1 MIILIIILLVILV
14 SILWQRWELGKFEVT
29 RYTVRSAKIKSSVSV
44 AVIADLHGFSYGE
57 NNHKLLEETAKI
69 KPQAIFIPGDMLV
82 SKYPETF
89 AIALETFAE
98 LVKIAPVY
106 YSYGNHESRLR
117 EEECVSHELFEQ
129 YMQKVRALGVTV
141 MDTQTRSISLGE
153 NQVMLSALELE
164 LDYYE
169 KGSIVPLENSYMREH
184 LPLVEPEKF
193 QILLAHN
200 PAYAEQYA
208 GWGADVTFCGHN
220 HGGLVRIPGIGS
232 LISPQLT
239 LFPKYDAGKFE
250 LEGRSV
256 IVSRGLGTHTFH
268 IRVFNRAEL
277 LAVEFAPQKNGGR
290 LWEF

>member
-1 MIILIIILLVILV
+1 MIILAIILFVVLV

-29 RYTVRSAKIKSSVSV
+29 HYAVPSAKIKSPVSV
-44 AVIADLHGFSYGE
+44 AVISDLHGFSYGE
-57 NNHKLLEETAKI
+57 QNHRLLEETAKI
-69 KPQAIFIPGDMLV
+69 NPKAIFIPGDLLV
-82 SKYPETF
+82 SKYPRTY
-89 AIALETFAE
+89 ASALETLAK

-117 EEECVSHELFEQ
+117 EEECVNHELFGQ
-129 YMQKVRALGVTV
+129 YMRDVRALGVTV
-141 MDTQTRSISLGE
+141 MGTETRSISLGE

-169 KGSIVPLENSYMREH
+169 KGSIAPMEASYMQGH

-193 QILLAHN
+193 QVLLAHN
-200 PAYAEQYA
+200 PAYAEHYA
-208 GWGADVTFCGHN
+208 RWGADVTFCGHN

-232 LISPQLT
+232 LVSPQWT

-250 LEGRSV
+250 ISGRSV

-268 IRVFNRAEL
+268 VRVFNRAEL
-277 LAVEFAPQKNGGR
+277 LAVEFQPKRQQA
-290 LWEF
+290 